1 MLIRGT
7 RCTHVRYVLFRAL
20 VGLSALRAHSCCGQ
34 ILGVPFTEQGA
45 ALLGVFVLVLTILLV
60 LWFES

>member
-1 MLIRGT
+1 MHAHTWVPVHTCAVFPL
-7 RCTHVRYVLFRAL
+7 AL

-45 ALLGVFVLVLTILLV
+45 ALLGIFVLVLTILLV

>member
-1 MLIRGT
+1 MLA
-7 RCTHVRYVLFRAL
+7 CLPL
-20 VGLSALRAHSCCGQ
+20 CQ

-45 ALLGVFVLVLTILLV
+45 AFLGVCVLVLTILLV